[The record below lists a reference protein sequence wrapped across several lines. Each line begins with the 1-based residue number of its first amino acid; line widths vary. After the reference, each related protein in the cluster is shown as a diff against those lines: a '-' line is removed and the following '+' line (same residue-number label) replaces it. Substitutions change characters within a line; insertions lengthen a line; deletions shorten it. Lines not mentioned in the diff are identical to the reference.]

1 METINLASFLAY
13 LGDYYPVLIPSAAL
27 LFGLAC
33 IMLDQLRVWV
43 ITYVDEGESGPYKR
57 YVIPFLHILMNNS
70 YFEPKEDRVFG
81 QFRFQQGE
89 SDTLRIY
96 GNGSVG
102 NRSGDHIR
110 TLPDGTVL
118 HFDYSHTAEKYDDAL
133 KIWPDKGT
141 EIFDVMLKGRASVY
155 HYDGTQNK
163 VIKGAVHNE
172 FDTAVRLAV
181 SLVVGGLVL
190 LAYKFLPAITV
201 GTIIGY
207 AVMRL
212 ARSVVRLTKRFN
224 KHCSDG
230 HGAEAKAPQEEPKA
244 E

>member
-43 ITYVDEGESGPYKR
+43 IAYVDEGESGPYKR
-57 YVIPFLHILMNNS
+57 YVIPFLHILMGNS
-70 YFEPKEDRVFG
+70 YFEPKKDRVVG
-81 QFRFQQGE
+81 QFRFPQDR
-89 SDTLRIY
+89 SSMLRIY
-96 GNGSVG
+96 GDNSVG
-102 NRSGDHIR
+102 NRSGDVKR
-110 TLPDGTVL
+110 VLTDGTVL
-118 HFDYSHTAEKYDDAL
+118 YFDYTHTADKYDDAL
-133 KIWPDKGT
+133 KVWPNKGA
-141 EIFDVMLKGRASVY
+141 EIYDVMLKGEASDY
-155 HYDGTQNK
+155 HYDGTENK
-163 VIKGAVHNE
+163 VIKGAVHDE